1 MFIARWKGGL
11 RRADVSDS
19 VCSFFDFPLNFTMV
33 MGSFTQKHVL
43 IQTDQSESRDCV
55 WAHSDWPIRKKVML
69 TNPNFLIISPCKGI
83 KGELYL
89 WYVSLSVVSV
99 NRGWIESRVKGQW
112 LQLWRVSGQWLHLWL
127 QLQRV
132 SGHTC
137 GYNLFSAG
145 LSTSVLVIL
154 WRIYVGLGCDI
165 FIEKSCWAGAKTQ
178 TLLNIQP
185 LTCHDSQQQILPAHI
200 QFCSW

>member
-1 MFIARWKGGL
+1 
-11 RRADVSDS
+11 
-19 VCSFFDFPLNFTMV
+19 

-55 WAHSDWPIRKKVML
+55 WAQSDWPIRKKVML

-145 LSTSVLVIL
+145 LSTSVLVSFWYWLQGGISKMTMKV
-154 WRIYVGLGCDI
+154 RNQYGFQRAQIYRTKFLNWNIWNLQVLT
-165 FIEKSCWAGAKTQ
+165 FIKKVLRC
-178 TLLNIQP
+178 NIGE
-185 LTCHDSQQQILPAHI
+185 
-200 QFCSW
+200 WW